1 MSLFLLSEFFLCAFY
16 FLSLPPS
23 SPRWLY
29 PHPSLS
35 PVAFARAALRLS
47 CAPLP
52 SRLNE
57 QRRAGSSTSLLIK
70 WPRESA
76 PGFFNDEILLAAAS
90 RRQFSSSRRRGAARD
105 AATRRRKTT
114 RHGTWHRMIVRRTV
128 SPLLTPKNSVRRAKF
143 YYKKNCFITPKN
155 HSLPHIVSPG

>member
-16 FLSLPPS
+16 FLSLPPA

-47 CAPLP
+47 RAPLP

-90 RRQFSSSRRRGAARD
+90 RRQFSSSRRRGAARGARRGD
-105 AATRRRKTT
+105 PTAKNYEARNVAPHDRAT
-114 RHGTWHRMIVRRTV
+114 HGIAIVNAKKFC
-128 SPLLTPKNSVRRAKF
+128 PLREILLQQKLLHYS
-143 YYKKNCFITPKN
+143 
-155 HSLPHIVSPG
+155 